1 MGKQSNQEDKR
12 EIITFRRYS
21 VHREN
26 QVEQLFAFKEDFGK
40 GLILFLVVFLA
51 GCFFN
56 KEKNSKIS
64 IFFNK
69 NEICHFYPLL

>member
-26 QVEQLFAFKEDFGK
+26 QVEQLFASKM
-40 GLILFLVVFLA
+40 IL
-51 GCFFN
+51 
-56 KEKNSKIS
+56 ERD
-64 IFFNK
+64 
-69 NEICHFYPLL
+69 